1 MANMTDDMENAFLA
15 GIKALSE
22 VLDFP
27 GEIMPGFATLQI
39 KREIHSIDGS
49 TIPAQ
54 LYFMRE
60 NGAIYV
66 SSIIERIDSG
76 FRGKLLP
83 YNIPPGEILTFTRL
97 IGLILED
104 ETLAQFIDNDVIENA
119 ISLHLFGQDSIINIH
134 PTRPTVGAKPPNKIE
149 YPLDKINSN
158 VWSLLE
164 EIEPTGQI
172 AFATEKRG
180 TAKEATILYSINFDQ
195 IEPEV
200 SITKKLTPF
209 DKRCYISVAALY
221 NNGNPIISAAQ
232 IYAVMGNKG
241 RPSAKDLQKINN
253 SLTKMAAA
261 RVYINNEQEIT
272 VNKKYNR
279 FVYDAP
285 LLPFERVT
293 AIINNQPC
301 DSAIQLFREPPL
313 VTFAK
318 DRKQVTTIPR
328 KLLESPISKTDA
340 NLRIDDYLIERIAHI
355 KKGRV
360 KNRLLFSTIYKQCGI
375 TEKKQRQR
383 APEKIRRYLDHY
395 QKCGFIKAY
404 SEETDGVTITY

>member
-1 MANMTDDMENAFLA
+1 MADSKDLTPQEMDELRDYIAAMKELEKVEPSMWDDIETDTETSSKWGEWNKQCVELNNKHHDVIVKAFLQYLRL
-15 GIKALSE
+15 GDTWEDSPQSVALIIDA
-22 VLDFP
+22 L
-27 GEIMPGFATLQI
+27 IMGNTP
-39 KREIHSIDGS
+39 S
-49 TIPAQ
+49 
-54 LYFMRE
+54 
-60 NGAIYV
+60 GAADHRP
-66 SSIIERIDSG
+66 RIDS
-76 FRGKLLP
+76 
-83 YNIPPGEILTFTRL
+83 
-97 IGLILED
+97 
-104 ETLAQFIDNDVIENA
+104 
-119 ISLHLFGQDSIINIH
+119 
-134 PTRPTVGAKPPNKIE
+134 KPPSKIE

-158 VWSLLE
+158 IWSLLE
-164 EIEPTGQI
+164 AIEPSGQL

-180 TAKEATILYSINFDQ
+180 TAREATILYSINFDQ

-241 RPSAKDLQKINN
+241 RPSAKDVQKINS

-301 DSAIQLFREPPL
+301 ESAIHLFREPPL

-318 DRKQVTTIPR
+318 DRKQITTIPR
-328 KLLESPISKTDA
+328 KLLECPISKTDA

-355 KKGRV
+355 KNGRV
-360 KNRLLFSTIYKQCGI
+360 KNRLLFATIYKQCGI

-395 QKCGFIKAY
+395 KKCGFIKDY
-404 SEETDGVTITY
+404 SEEIDGVTITY